1 MYNSKKMKIMKIY
14 NRLVVLVLLMAGV
27 SFNSCQNDFLDELP
41 TEDIASDSV
50 TATTDNMFLVVN
62 GMHRSLYVRYGSQG
76 RSGESS
82 LMLQMDNLGE
92 DYVNTA
98 RANGWFITTYAWNT
112 HTSATS
118 GDDLFPYRT
127 YYRIIRNAN
136 TLILGAEAAVGPSAD
151 RKAALGQAL
160 IYRGWAYFQMVQRYG
175 KRYVPG
181 AVNDQMGVPIRLDTG
196 DEPLARA
203 SVEDVYTQIHKD
215 LDDAMVAL
223 EGYVRPNKS
232 HLDKS
237 IAQGLKARIAL
248 VQGNYPMAAKFAEDA
263 RVGYKLMNANDYFNK
278 FSDFGSTEWMWGS
291 HIQED
296 QTDYFGN
303 FGAYI
308 SRNYSSSNIRPNPK
322 AINSKL
328 YDLISTT
335 DVRKS
340 LFDPTGKHLNLPPG
354 VSLLP
359 THSLKPYTNQK
370 FIAEGNGDS
379 RMDVPYMRVS
389 EMYLIEAEA
398 KANMGDATAADVL
411 AKMAVVRD
419 PSYVTTNI
427 SGQSL
432 IDEILIQRRV
442 ELWGEGFRFYDL
454 KRLNQPLNRNGA
466 NHNASLAL
474 VFDVPAGDSRWQ
486 WLIPQ
491 DALNANPLLL
501 QNPL

>member
-1 MYNSKKMKIMKIY
+1 MKINSKLI
-14 NRLVVLVLLMAGV
+14 VLVLLMAGV
-27 SFNSCQNDFLDELP
+27 SLNSCQSDFLDELP
-41 TEDIASDSV
+41 TEDTASGSV

-62 GMHRSLYVRYGSQG
+62 GMHRSLYIRYDSQG
-76 RSGESS
+76 RSGESA
-82 LMLQMDNLGE
+82 LMLQMENLGE
-92 DYVNTA
+92 DYVNNA
-98 RANGWFITTYAWNT
+98 RANGWFIATYQWNV
-112 HTSATS
+112 HTNASS

-136 TLILGAEAAVGPSAD
+136 TLILGADAAEGPVAD
-151 RKAALGQAL
+151 RNAALGQAL
-160 IYRGWAYFQMVQRYG
+160 TYRAWAYFQLVQRYG
-175 KRYVPG
+175 KRYEAG
-181 AVNDQMGVPIRLDTG
+181 AVNSQMGVPLRLDTS

-203 SVEDVYTQIHKD
+203 SVEDVYKQIHED
-215 LDDAMVAL
+215 LNAAIVAL
-223 EGYVRPNKS
+223 DGYMRPNKS

-237 IAQGLKARIAL
+237 VAQGLKARVAL
-248 VQGNYPMAAKFAEDA
+248 VQGDYPTAVQFSQEA
-263 RVGYKLMNANDYFNK
+263 RVGYTLMNATDYHDN
-278 FSDFGSTEWMWGS
+278 FSDFTSSEWMWGS

-322 AINSKL
+322 SINSKL
-328 YDLISTT
+328 YDMISPT
-335 DVRKS
+335 DVRKT
-340 LFDPTGKHLNLPPG
+340 LFDPTGEHLNLPPG
-354 VSLLP
+354 VSLLS
-359 THSLKPYTNQK
+359 TFSRFPYTNQK

-398 KANMGDATAADVL
+398 KAHLNDPTAAEAL
-411 AKMAVVRD
+411 EEMAVVRD
-419 PSYVTTNI
+419 PDYVITNT
-427 SGQSL
+427 SGQAL

-466 NHNASLAL
+466 NHTASLAV

-491 DALNANPLLL
+491 DALNANPLLE